1 MATKREVNPQ
11 FKQDVVTFL
20 ASIPAILSA
29 LKISGNG
36 DGMRV
41 QFDIPESEM
50 GNAVKLLVMRDKV
63 LKITIEVEAE

>member
-1 MATKREVNPQ
+1 MATKRDVDPQ
-11 FKQDVVTFL
+11 LKNDVVTFL
-20 ASIPAILSA
+20 ASIPGILSA

-50 GNAVKLLVMRDKV
+50 GNAVKLLVMRDKI
-63 LKITIEVEAE
+63 LKITIEVEE